1 MSNTRHARRFV
12 PVPAEPAEQVADGP
26 SLLSVIVAGF
36 AQALD
41 RHHALPG
48 CDPCV
53 AGAKAAE
60 REHGIAVGNAR
71 AAAEAEPPF
80 LMPDIQQAITQQD
93 GRWVCFGHYELRD
106 VPQP

>member
-1 MSNTRHARRFV
+1 LSNTRHARRLV
-12 PVPAEPAEQVADGP
+12 PIPPEPAGEVQDGP

-36 AQALD
+36 SQALE

-53 AGAKAAE
+53 EHAKRAE
-60 REHGIAVGNAR
+60 VAHGIAVGNAR
-71 AAAEAEPPF
+71 AAAEPEPVF
-80 LMPDIQQAITQQD
+80 SLPDIQQAITQQD